1 MAQLSEKMEG
11 REKSFSSEP
20 GISIFLQRRSEK
32 DGEQCLPCNWS
43 QSSDFYSGTYRCRK
57 TMSTIFP
64 AVRAVGEGKGE
75 TIFYLTAKTI
85 TRTVAQ
91 EAFEVLR
98 EKGMK
103 YKVVTITAKEKLCFM
118 DETKC
123 DPVHCPYARGHFD
136 RSMTLS
142 MSCGRRRA
150 DMTGRLSGSRQRNG
164 RYVLLKC
171 VWICLCGWML

>member
-1 MAQLSEKMEG
+1 MV
-11 REKSFSSEP
+11 SSVYHY
-20 GISIFLQRRSEK
+20 
-32 DGEQCLPCNWS
+32 NWS
-43 QSSDFYSGTYRCRK
+43 QSSDFYSGTYRRRK
-57 TMSTIFP
+57 NHVYHFSGSS
-64 AVRAVGEGKGE
+64 RCWRRERGDDLLSYSQDYYKNS
-75 TIFYLTAKTI
+75 
-85 TRTVAQ
+85 AQ

-142 MSCGRRRA
+142 MSCGR
-150 DMTGRLSGSRQRNG
+150 
-164 RYVLLKC
+164 
-171 VWICLCGWML
+171 